1 MQSND
6 ATSELSHEVKV
17 KLTLSIFWS
26 MVLFNYIYADIGT
39 FAYILMHP
47 ALFERFQSGS
57 FGSVHLDKEFML
69 AAAAF
74 MEIPI
79 AMVLL
84 SWVLP
89 HGLNRAAN
97 ILSGVIMTGV
107 IIFTLV
113 GTLKVPDL
121 AFYAF
126 FQVIE
131 ILSTSV
137 IVWIALTWRNPRKRT
152 SSEGAQPAR

>member
-1 MQSND
+1 MQSSDTTN
-6 ATSELSHEVKV
+6 EVSGAVRV
-17 KLTLSIFWS
+17 KLTLSIFWAF
-26 MVLFNYIYADIGT
+26 VLFNYVYADIGT

-47 ALFERFQSGS
+47 ALFEKFQTGT
-57 FGSVHLDKEFML
+57 FGSAHIGKEFML
-69 AAAAF
+69 AASVF

-89 HGLNRAAN
+89 HGLNRWAN
-97 ILSGVIMTGV
+97 ILSGAIMTGV

-113 GTLKVPDL
+113 GTLRVPDMS
-121 AFYAF
+121 FYVF

-131 ILSTSV
+131 ILSTLA
-137 IVWIALTWRNPRKRT
+137 IVWIALTWRNPRKR
-152 SSEGAQPAR
+152 